1 MSQPQITKKGEIIV
15 TNNGTQN
22 ENLFLLSGFDDLSTF
37 GSPLASGARPLGY
50 YNGNTG
56 LHNFINGEDTI
67 SLTSSGNIGICFVR
81 LASEI
86 NLDTSSNYTI
96 SCWSKTTKPNAHL
109 DIGLSYY
116 NQSDSGVWRGGTG
129 AQNYNAIDTWQYF
142 TRTFKPDA
150 DTKAI
155 CYCFTVVG
163 DTSNTYTFTIK
174 HCKLEKGSIA
184 TPWIPSPNDN
194 MYLAYNFLNASTN
207 SGFIEYD
214 NVARIYNERID
225 ANQFYEI

>member
-1 MSQPQITKKGEIIV
+1 MSEVQITKQSIWTVEYDGS
-15 TNNGTQN
+15 QN
-22 ENLFLLSGFDDLSTF
+22 ENLFLLSGFDETSTF

-56 LHNFINGEDTI
+56 LHTFTNGEDTI
-67 SLTSSGNIGICFVR
+67 SLKSSGNIGICFVR

-86 NLDTSSNYTI
+86 NLDSTSNYTI

-116 NQSDSGVWRGGTG
+116 NQSDAGVWRGGSG
-129 AQNYNAIDTWQYF
+129 AQNYNATDTWQYF

-155 CYCFTVVG
+155 CYCFTVIG
-163 DTSNTYTFTIK
+163 DTNASYTFTIK
-174 HCKLEKGSIA
+174 QCKLEKGSIA
-184 TPWIPSPNDN
+184 TPWIPNPNDN
-194 MYLAYNFLNASTN
+194 MYLAYNFSNASTN
-207 SGFIEYD
+207 SGLIEYD
-214 NVARIYNERID
+214 NTARIYKKRID

>member
-1 MSQPQITKKGEIIV
+1 MNPNINKQGVWTVIDDGSKS
-15 TNNGTQN
+15 

-56 LHNFINGEDTI
+56 LHTFANGEDTI
-67 SLTSSGNIGICFVR
+67 SLKSSGNIGICFVR

-86 NLDTSSNYTI
+86 NLDSTSDYTI

-116 NQSDSGVWRGGTG
+116 NQSDSGVWRGGSG

-163 DTSNTYTFTIK
+163 DTSASYTFTIK
-174 HCKLEKGSIA
+174 QCKLEKGSVA
-184 TPWIPSPNDN
+184 TVWTPSPADIN
-194 MYLAYNFLNASTN
+194 YVPASSI
-207 SGFIEYD
+207 SGIIESGNIVRVYS
-214 NVARIYNERID
+214 NRID
-225 ANQFYEI
+225 SHGFYEY

>member
-1 MSQPQITKKGEIIV
+1 MVETKITKHGIV
-15 TNNGTQN
+15 KVVNDGSQN
-22 ENLFLLSGFDDLSTF
+22 ENLFLLSGFDDISTF

-50 YNGNTG
+50 YNGNAN
-56 LHNFINGEDTI
+56 LHTFINGEDTV
-67 SLTSSGNIGICFVR
+67 SLTSGGNIGICFVR

-86 NLDTSSNYTI
+86 NLDSSSNYTI

-163 DTSNTYTFTIK
+163 DTSATYTFTIK
-174 HCKLEKGSIA
+174 QCKLEKGSIA
-184 TPWIPSPNDN
+184 TPWLPSPEDN
-194 MYLAYNFLNASTN
+194 IYLTHNYSGASTN

-214 NVARIYNERID
+214 NTARIYKKRID